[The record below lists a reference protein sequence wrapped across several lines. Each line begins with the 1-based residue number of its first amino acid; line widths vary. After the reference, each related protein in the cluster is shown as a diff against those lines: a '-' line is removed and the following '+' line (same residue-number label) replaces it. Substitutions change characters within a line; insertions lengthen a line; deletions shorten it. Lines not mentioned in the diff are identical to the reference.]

1 MRHQIFGKKL
11 NRDIKE
17 RKALFKSLILALIS
31 YGKIKTSLA
40 KAKAIQRLVD
50 KLVTKIKDGS
60 DSALRQ
66 VSSFLTSREAV
77 NKLVNEIMPR
87 FTKITGGYLRLRRI
101 GQRRGDATEEVI
113 LEWSVLEEK
122 KEETKPVKLV
132 QREEKKE
139 EEVKRRSTKTSA
151 KGRSFS
157 GRKR

>member
-50 KLVTKIKDGS
+50 KMVTKVKDGS
-60 DSALRQ
+60 DSTMRQ

-77 NKLVNEIMPR
+77 SKLVKEIAPR
-87 FTKITGGYLRLRRI
+87 FAKITGGYSRLRRI
-101 GQRRGDATEEVI
+101 GQRAGDATEEVI
-113 LEWSVLEEK
+113 LEWSIAPEKKEVSPAKLEEK
-122 KEETKPVKLV
+122 KTKKIEDTVKKV
-132 QREEKKE
+132 AQDKRPKK
-139 EEVKRRSTKTSA
+139 KTTK
-151 KGRSFS
+151 K
-157 GRKR
+157 